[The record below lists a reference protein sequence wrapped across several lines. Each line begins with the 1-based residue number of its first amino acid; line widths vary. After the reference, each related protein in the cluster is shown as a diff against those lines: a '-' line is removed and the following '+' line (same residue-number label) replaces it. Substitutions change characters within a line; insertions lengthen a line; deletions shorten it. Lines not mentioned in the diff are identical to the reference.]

1 MMLGLFGGIFSGFYG
16 MFGMFGMGG
25 MRGVDLYLFCLLRYF
40 LR

>member
-1 MMLGLFGGIFSGFYG
+1 MMLGLFGGIFLGFYG